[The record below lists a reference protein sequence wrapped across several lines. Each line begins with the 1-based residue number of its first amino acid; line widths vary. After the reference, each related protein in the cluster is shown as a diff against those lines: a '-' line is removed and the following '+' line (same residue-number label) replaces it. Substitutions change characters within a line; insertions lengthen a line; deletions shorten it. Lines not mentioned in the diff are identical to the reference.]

1 MPTSL
6 IMVIALAVI
15 GVGLAVAIGMNI
27 KRIYQVPKANEILV
41 RTGGSKVKI
50 SEGGGMLKLPWIHEI
65 ARMSAEAVSISINRV
80 AKDALRTHDKYL
92 AEVEGTMPVQVDT
105 DNVEA
110 AARAMGAVGPKELE
124 RVVRETCMP
133 VVTDAMRSAAF
144 KKTFE
149 QLNLEKDEI
158 GNDVRSSIQEDLQKL
173 GIKLVAV
180 TITDVRQQPFD
191 QNDKSV
197 HTAEGRRNEAM
208 IVQKNLEE
216 TNLITKTAE
225 VKIARQNVDA
235 AKDRLTEDQR
245 QKRLIAEQ
253 RRQVEEI
260 EATQRAESRKAVLL
274 QQQAEEEA
282 AAAQAR
288 AVSEAQAKEA
298 ELAEKA
304 EITRAEQVAIRTA
317 QAGAAK
323 QAADETAAAQIAE
336 AAAGRKVRQEAA
348 TQSEQ
353 EAEIAKNRA
362 VETARIQKEQ
372 AVKVADEARQQ
383 AIEEAE
389 VARQVAVAEKRTE
402 EAIARAAEAVEKAKQ
417 IESEEKVTTAQETEQ
432 ANRRKSIVV
441 IEAEEEAE
449 QAKIAADQ
457 VAYVVTKTAEGERDA
472 ATKGAEAKVAE
483 AEGIANAQT
492 TEAKGYAEVVK
503 TKADADAEASE
514 QQATART
521 ALAGALLEE
530 GKAQA
535 ESIRLKVE
543 AENKVALPIII
554 RDVAIEVVQSG
565 MVPAS
570 IRELMAPVGQV
581 AGKVQVL
588 QVNGLGGE
596 GGTGMSAPEAILGTG
611 MALTGAL
618 PLLKGMVKMAVESPD
633 VQEIVKDVTEV
644 ATSGI
649 AQVARAAREGVE
661 VPGNGG

>member
-1 MPTSL
+1 MPTTL
-6 IMVIALAVI
+6 IMVVVLAVV

-41 RTGGSKVKI
+41 RTGGRKVEISK
-50 SEGGGMLKLPWIHEI
+50 GGGMLKLPWIHEI
-65 ARMSAEAVSISINRV
+65 ARMSAEAVSININRV

-92 AEVEGTMPVQVDT
+92 AEVEGTMLVQVDP

-158 GNDVRSSIQEDLQKL
+158 GNEVRSSIQEDLQKL

-180 TITDVRQQPFD
+180 TITDVRQQAFRD
-191 QNDKSV
+191 DDNSI
-197 HTAEGRRNEAM
+197 HTAEGRRNEAST
-208 IVQKNLEE
+208 VQENREQ
-216 TNLITKTAE
+216 TNLITRTAE
-225 VKIARQNVDA
+225 VNIAKQDVDA
-235 AKDRLTEDQR
+235 AKNRLAEDQR
-245 QKRLIAEQ
+245 QKKLIAEQ

-260 EATQRAESRKAVLL
+260 EATQKAESRKAVLL
-274 QQQAEEEA
+274 QEQAEEEA

-288 AVSEAQAKEA
+288 AVAEATAKEA
-298 ELAEKA
+298 ELSEKA

-372 AVKVADEARQQ
+372 AVKVADESRQQ

-432 ANRRKSIVV
+432 ANRRRTIVL
-441 IEAEEEAE
+441 IAAEEEAK
-449 QAKIAADQ
+449 QAEIEADK
-457 VAYVVTKTAEGERDA
+457 VAYVVTKTAEGKRDA

-503 TKADADAEASE
+503 TRANADAEASE
-514 QQATART
+514 QQAAART
-521 ALAGALLEE
+521 RLAAATLNEGEAKAKSVELL
-530 GKAQA
+530 
-535 ESIRLKVE
+535 VE
-543 AENKVALPIII
+543 ANNQVALSIIA
-554 RDVAIEVVQSG
+554 RDVLTVAIQERLIPDT
-565 MVPAS
+565 M
-570 IRELMAPVGQV
+570 RELMAPVGHA
-581 AGKVQVL
+581 AGKIQVM
-588 QVNGLGGE
+588 QVNGLGSGE
-596 GGTGMSAPEAILGTG
+596 GGSASIPETVLGTG
-611 MALTGAL
+611 LALTGAL
-618 PLLKGMVKMAVESPD
+618 PILQGMVKAAVSNPD
-633 VQEIVKDVTEV
+633 VQEIVKDMAGV
-644 ATSGI
+644 ATAGI
-649 AQVARAAREGVE
+649 SQVAKAAREGAAS
-661 VPGNGG
+661 PTNGG